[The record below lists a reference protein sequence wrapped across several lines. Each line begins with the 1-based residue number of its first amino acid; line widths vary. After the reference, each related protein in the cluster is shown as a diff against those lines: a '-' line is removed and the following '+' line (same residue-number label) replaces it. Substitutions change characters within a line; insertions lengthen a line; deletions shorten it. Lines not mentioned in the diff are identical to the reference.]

1 MFEII
6 FLGTS
11 ASAPSTKRGLPAQM
25 VKHDEHRFLI
35 DCGEG
40 TQRQIL
46 KAGVGFKRLNH
57 ILITHGH
64 LDHILGLAG
73 LVSTLL
79 RWETMEDLEI
89 FAGKYAL
96 SRIHDL
102 LYGVVLR
109 GAKPPAPIHLR
120 ELEPGVF
127 FESEDFSISAFPV
140 FHRGTDSFG
149 FVFQEKGRR
158 PFLPE
163 KAEALNVPPGP
174 WRRELVE
181 GRAVELP
188 DGRLIE
194 PDAVLGDLKPG
205 IRLVHI
211 GDVGDLRGLEEVCR
225 NADGLVMEATY
236 LHEDEEMARKFSHM
250 TARGAAEFAARM
262 NVSQLF
268 LTHISRRYR
277 YKDVVTEAQEVFPD
291 TVVARDLDSYF
302 IKRGN

>member
-1 MFEII
+1 MFELI

-11 ASAPSTKRGLPAQM
+11 ASAPSAKRGLPSQM
-25 VKHDEHRFLI
+25 LKHDEHRFLI

-46 KAGVGFKRLNH
+46 KAGIGFKRLNR

-73 LVSTLL
+73 LISTLL

-89 FAGKYAL
+89 IGGKYAL

-102 LYGVVLR
+102 IYGVVLR
-109 GAKPPAPIHLR
+109 GTKPPAQIHLR
-120 ELEPGVF
+120 ELEPGTF
-127 FESEDFSISAFPV
+127 FETEDFSISAFPV

-149 FVFQEKGRR
+149 FAFQEKGRR

-174 WRRELVE
+174 WRRQLVE
-181 GRAVELP
+181 GKAVELP
-188 DGRLIE
+188 DGRVIDPE
-194 PDAVLGDLKPG
+194 TVLGDYKPG
-205 IRLVHI
+205 TRLVHI
-211 GDVGDLRGLEEVCR
+211 GDVGDLRGLEEVCQ
-225 NADGLVMEATY
+225 NADGLVMESTY
-236 LHEDEEMARKFSHM
+236 LHEDLDMARKFSHM
-250 TARGAAEFAARM
+250 TARSAAEFAARV
-262 NVSQLF
+262 NAKQLF

-277 YKDVVTEAQEVFPD
+277 YKDVLKEAQDIFPNANI
-291 TVVARDLDSYF
+291 ARDLDSF
-302 IKRGN
+302 IIKRGE